1 MAAEKNMTHAYPQTR
16 SISIPSDT
24 GPTTGAHNAVRA
36 TDEVVAR
43 NPAPDAS
50 PPMSPPSTYRKVVIC
65 R

>member
-16 SISIPSDT
+16 SITIPADT
-24 GPTTGAHNAVRA
+24 GPNAGAQNAIRSS
-36 TDEVVAR
+36 DEVIAR

-50 PPMSPPSTYRKVVIC
+50 PPTSPPSTYRKVVIC